1 MKRALVLAAVLAA
14 GAFGQWSAK
23 HVGSFAV
30 ATLKDEAIER
40 RLRERFKASGSPVFL
55 MGAPGSGLQQGDIVR
70 FADKAVMVDADVWQT
85 LASEGALRALKQ
97 APLVRVKAGADPAAW
112 GARAR
117 LVPNTRERRLYEFGA
132 ALLKTLEESMGS
144 APDGQKLFLSFEAGQ
159 MVLVA
164 PGSFMDR
171 LRSGAGDAGA
181 AKERSA
187 KGRPRFVNP
196 PPSDSVAV
204 RSGLDWTAWAV
215 DDSGGPTA
223 GYRYR
228 LEGELPP
235 GLTWNESSHR
245 LHGVCSMEGRW
256 RLTFRVSDASGASD
270 TLVWNLRVAGEPT
283 RKRKADQATDP
294 FVSGIELP
302 WDTLVESRW
311 YGWDLAE
318 QVERWR
324 RAGTTLDSVDGFGAE
339 ARWNGTELS
348 VRPRRPGTATVKFW
362 FHRGGDSVQVER
374 KCPVK
379 PHPLPVFLSRNGGS
393 GVLEGDSRVYR
404 PLATDAYGGPVSIE
418 AEFSRDAP
426 MEWDGAQLRVSP
438 KGPGAWSVR
447 FVARDTLDHT
457 VEQWVTFRSEA
468 KLTSRRGL
476 ETRVVAGTNPW
487 SVWMEFGRG
496 RFSLFTPDPVRL
508 GEFRDPVRRD
518 WPFLLL
524 GANLLGAESI
534 RRGNAFSIDL
544 GGTLRLPAMA
554 VLTGGVAGRVLAR
567 ADCRPALPW
576 VFEGE
581 FMGWVHQAIVATDT
595 ARLRSIIEAENDES
609 GLDAFKERYGRVL
622 GQVMSD
628 AFDRRNGVF
637 LTRVE
642 GWLQLPAKFAV
653 GAGIWREDLPVGMI
667 MDQRLSSGV
676 RWSPSGRFGSLE
688 ATVRGGWG
696 PGDAGAATWFDLR
709 WASGIL
715 P

>member
-1 MKRALVLAAVLAA
+1 MKRALALAAVLAA
-14 GAFGQWSAK
+14 GAAAQWNAT

-40 RLRERFKASGSPVFL
+40 RLRERFKATGAPVFL
-55 MGAPGSGLQQGDIVR
+55 MGSPGSGLQQGDVVR
-70 FADKAVMVDADVWQT
+70 FADKAVMIDADVWQT

-97 APLVRVKAGADPAAW
+97 APLVRVKAGAAPAAW
-112 GARAR
+112 SARAR

-132 ALLKTLEESMGS
+132 ALLKTLEESMGR
-144 APDGQKLFLSFEAGQ
+144 APEGQKLFLSFEAGQ

-164 PGSFMDR
+164 PSSFMER
-171 LRSGAGDAGA
+171 LKSGGGEAGEV
-181 AKERSA
+181 KERSPR
-187 KGRPRFVNP
+187 GMPRFVTL
-196 PPSDSVAV
+196 PPSDSFALH
-204 RSGLDWTAWAV
+204 SNLDLTAWAV

-228 LEGELPP
+228 LDGELPP
-235 GLTWNESSHR
+235 GLAWNESTHR
-245 LHGVCSMEGRW
+245 LHGTCSKEGRW
-256 RLTFRVSDASGASD
+256 RLAFRVSDGNGGSD
-270 TLVWNLRVAGEPT
+270 SLVWNLRVAGEPSR
-283 RKRKADQATDP
+283 RKSVAQSADP

-311 YGWDLAE
+311 YVWDLAE

-324 RAGTTLDSVDGFGAE
+324 QAGTRLDSVDGSATE
-339 ARWNGTELS
+339 ARWNGTELAL
-348 VRPRRPGTATVKFW
+348 RPRRPGSASVRFW
-362 FHRGGDSVQVER
+362 FHRGKDSVRVER
-374 KCPVK
+374 KLVVK

-404 PLATDAYGGPVSIE
+404 PLAKDAYGGPVSIE
-418 AEFSRDAP
+418 AEFPRDAP
-426 MEWDGAQLRVSP
+426 MEWDGEQLRVSP
-438 KGPGAWSVR
+438 KAPGAWSVR
-447 FVARDTLDHT
+447 FVARDTLDH
-457 VEQWVTFRSEA
+457 VAEQWVTFRSEA

-476 ETRVVAGTNPW
+476 ETRLVAGANPW
-487 SVWMEFGRG
+487 NAWMEFGRG

-534 RRGNAFSIDL
+534 RRGNALSIDL

-567 ADCRPALPW
+567 ADCRPTLPW

-595 ARLRSIIEAENDES
+595 ARLRSIIESENDGS
-609 GLDAFKERYGRVL
+609 GLDEFKERYGRVL

-628 AFDRRNGVF
+628 AFDRHNGVF

-642 GWLQLPAKFAV
+642 GWLQLPARFSV
-653 GAGIWREDLPVGMI
+653 GAGIWREDLPVGMV
-667 MDQRLSSGV
+667 MDQRLSGGV

-688 ATVRGGWG
+688 ATARGGWG
-696 PGDAGAATWFDLR
+696 PGAAGAATWFDLR